1 MAGRDMLEQL
11 PQRLRDSPET
21 EAVSEAMA
29 EQTQELLEAFLALP
43 MEFYAHIAGE
53 AGLRAWERLTGLQP
67 AAGATLE
74 ERRANL
80 VSQLCAG
87 GTTNAALIAS
97 MARAMTGYEAEVTE
111 NFGAYTFS
119 LRFYG
124 DEDKFIQIDTQQ
136 LHQAVE
142 LVKPA
147 HLEFVI
153 EPITWADL
161 EAAELTWAGLEAQ
174 FPSWAALEG
183 SLFCHK
189 RAAS

>member
-29 EQTQELLEAFLALP
+29 GQTQELLEAFLALRT
-43 MEFYAHIAGE
+43 EFYAHTAGE
-53 AGLRAWERLTGLQP
+53 AGLRAWEELTGLRP
-67 AAGATLE
+67 AAGAALE
-74 ERRANL
+74 ERRAA
-80 VSQLCAG
+80 VVAQLCAG

-111 NFGAYTFS
+111 NFGDYTFS

-124 DEDKFIQIDTQQ
+124 EEDKFIQIDTQR
-136 LHQAVE
+136 LRQAVE
-142 LVKPA
+142 LIKPA
-147 HLEFVI
+147 HLEFII
-153 EPITWADL
+153 EPITWADI
-161 EAAELTWAGLEAQ
+161 EAAGLTWVGLEAQ

-183 SLFCHK
+183 SLFCHR
-189 RAAS
+189 RAAP

>member
-1 MAGRDMLEQL
+1 MNRDMLEQL

-29 EQTQELLEAFLALP
+29 EQTRELLEAFLALSA
-43 MEFYAHIAGE
+43 EFYAHTAGE
-53 AGLRAWERLTGLQP
+53 AGLRAWEALTGLQP

-74 ERRANL
+74 ERRAAV

-97 MARAMTGYEAEVTE
+97 IARAITGYEAEVTE

-119 LRFYG
+119 LRFFG
-124 DEDKFIQIDTQQ
+124 DEDKFIQIDAGQ
-136 LHQAVE
+136 LRQAVE

-147 HLEFVI
+147 HLELVI
-153 EPITWADL
+153 GSVTWADI
-161 EAAELTWAGLEAQ
+161 EAAELTWEKLEAQ
-174 FPSWAALEG
+174 FPSWAALES
-183 SLFCHK
+183 SLYCRK

>member
-1 MAGRDMLEQL
+1 MDRNMLEQL

-29 EQTQELLEAFLALP
+29 EQTQELLEAFLALHL
-43 MEFYAHIAGE
+43 EFYAHTAGE
-53 AGLRAWERLTGLQP
+53 AGLRAWEALTGLQP

-74 ERRANL
+74 ERRAA
-80 VSQLCAG
+80 VVAQLCAG

-124 DEDKFIQIDTQQ
+124 DEDKFIQIDTQR
-136 LHQAVE
+136 LRQAVE
-142 LVKPA
+142 LIKPA
-147 HLEFVI
+147 HLEFII
-153 EPITWADL
+153 EPITWADI
-161 EAAELTWAGLEAQ
+161 EAAGLTWAGLEAQ

-183 SLFCHK
+183 SFFCHK
-189 RAAS
+189 RTAS

>member
-1 MAGRDMLEQL
+1 
-11 PQRLRDSPET
+11 
-21 EAVSEAMA
+21 
-29 EQTQELLEAFLALP
+29 
-43 MEFYAHIAGE
+43 
-53 AGLRAWERLTGLQP
+53 
-67 AAGATLE
+67 
-74 ERRANL
+74 
-80 VSQLCAG
+80 
-87 GTTNAALIAS
+87 
-97 MARAMTGYEAEVTE
+97 MTGFEAEVTE

-124 DEDKFIQIDTQQ
+124 DEDKFIQIDTQR
-136 LHQAVE
+136 LRQAVE

-147 HLEFVI
+147 HLEFII
-153 EPITWADL
+153 EPITWADI

>member
-43 MEFYAHIAGE
+43 VEFYAHTAGE

-67 AAGATLE
+67 AVGATLE
-74 ERRANL
+74 ERRAA
-80 VSQLCAG
+80 VVAQLCAG

-97 MARAMTGYEAEVTE
+97 IARAITGYEAE

-119 LRFYG
+119 LRFFG
-124 DEDKFIQIDTQQ
+124 DEDKFIQIDAGQ
-136 LHQAVE
+136 LRQAVE

-147 HLEFVI
+147 HLELVI
-153 EPITWADL
+153 GSVTWADI
-161 EAAELTWAGLEAQ
+161 EAAELTWEKLEAQ

-189 RAAS
+189 RAAP